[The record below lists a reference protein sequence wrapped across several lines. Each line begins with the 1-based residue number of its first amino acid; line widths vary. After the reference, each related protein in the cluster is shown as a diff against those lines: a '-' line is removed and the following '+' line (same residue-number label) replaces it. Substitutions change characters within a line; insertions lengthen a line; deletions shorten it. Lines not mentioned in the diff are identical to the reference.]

1 MTKEGVKWLR
11 LSRAKFKY
19 FILLLNNSS
28 NRIIIQRICYLTS
41 TSWLMEKSFIS
52 GELFWNRTMVK
63 ILYIL

>member
-41 TSWLMEKSFIS
+41 TSWLMEKSYFEI
-52 GELFWNRTMVK
+52 ERW
-63 ILYIL
+63 